1 MCPRPGQQCCLVH
14 DFLVC
19 IHLIQSRRMVS
30 ERAMLSWMRQ
40 GRTAMTARNELAA
53 GDSLDAITDALLTA
67 SRLLVAISARS
78 IARVD
83 ETITIPQFR
92 TLVILSTRGPI
103 NVRTLAGILHVQRS
117 TTGRMV
123 ERLVSAGLIDRR
135 PHPASRREVVVELS
149 PRGQEIVHAVTAHR
163 RKEIARVVRNMPQRE
178 RYGLVS
184 SLTAFTTA
192 GGEPPARLEIHGY
205 LV

>member
-1 MCPRPGQQCCLVH
+1 
-14 DFLVC
+14 
-19 IHLIQSRRMVS
+19 
-30 ERAMLSWMRQ
+30 
-40 GRTAMTARNELAA
+40 MTARNDPAVE
-53 GDSLDAITDALLTA
+53 DSLDAITDALLTA

-92 TLVILSTRGPI
+92 TLVILSDRGPI
-103 NVRTLAGILHVQRS
+103 NVRTLAGILQVQRS
-117 TTGRMV
+117 TTRRMV
-123 ERLVSAGLIDRR
+123 ERLVTAGLIDRR
-135 PHPASRREVVVELS
+135 PHPALRRELVVELTQS
-149 PRGQEIVHAVTAHR
+149 GHEIVHAVTEHR
-163 RKEIARVVRNMPQRE
+163 REEIARVVHKMPQHE

-184 SLTAFTTA
+184 TLTAFTTA

>member
-1 MCPRPGQQCCLVH
+1 
-14 DFLVC
+14 
-19 IHLIQSRRMVS
+19 
-30 ERAMLSWMRQ
+30 
-40 GRTAMTARNELAA
+40 MTARNEPAA
-53 GDSLDAITDALLTA
+53 EDSLDAITDALLTA

-92 TLVILSTRGPI
+92 ALVILSARGSI

-123 ERLVSAGLIDRR
+123 ERLITAGLIDRR
-135 PHPASRREVVVELS
+135 PHPALRREVVVELT
-149 PRGQEIVHAVTAHR
+149 RHGQEIVHAVTAHR
-163 RKEIARVVRNMPQRE
+163 REEIFRVVRNMPKRE

-184 SLTAFTTA
+184 TLTAFTAA
-192 GGEPPARLEIHGY
+192 GGEPPARLEIDGY